1 MMPRQQGLL
10 ASLRRSRVAA
20 LVGLWLVLLQA
31 LYAVEHASARIAAF
45 ADPFGLGSGLF
56 DICHTS
62 DDGLPVALAADPA
75 GRPDGTSPQPE
86 TCALCGTLAAT
97 GAGLAAESVA
107 TPGAEADLV
116 VPALAWPVS
125 SPPVFVPAAIHYGKT
140 RGPPVSILS

>member
-20 LVGLWLVLLQA
+20 LIGLWLVLLQA

-45 ADPFGLGSGLF
+45 ADPFGLGAGLF
-56 DICHTS
+56 DICHSS
-62 DDGLPVALAADPA
+62 DDGLPAALAVDPA
-75 GRPDGTSPQPE
+75 GRPDGTSPRPE
-86 TCALCGTLAAT
+86 TCVLCGTLAAT
-97 GAGLAAESVA
+97 GAGLAPESAA
-107 TPGAEADLV
+107 TPLAPADLV

-140 RGPPVSILS
+140 RGPPVSIPS